1 MSEIEIKAIKVGL
14 LGDSKVGKS
23 AICNA
28 FTGVEFASESITTIG
43 SDKFEKK
50 IQLSNNKEIK
60 LCLWDTAGQERCRSA
75 AFSTIKSVHGIVLV
89 FDVSSKESFN
99 NINLWLND
107 IKDNFDEPCLVL
119 FGNKV
124 DKPKEEWQITD
135 EEIKALAKQKN
146 LAYFGT
152 SAKENIGIDEGLA
165 HIANDAY
172 QKLLK
177 KKEPEKKDV
186 VELGK
191 GGPVKKKKCC

>member
-60 LCLWDTAGQERCRSA
+60 LCLWDTAGQERFRSA

-107 IKDNFDEPCLVL
+107 IKDNFEDPCLVL

-152 SAKENIGIDEGLA
+152 SAKENIGIDKGLA

>member
-1 MSEIEIKAIKVGL
+1 M
-14 LGDSKVGKS
+14 
-23 AICNA
+23 
-28 FTGVEFASESITTIG
+28 
-43 SDKFEKK
+43 
-50 IQLSNNKEIK
+50 
-60 LCLWDTAGQERCRSA
+60 
-75 AFSTIKSVHGIVLV
+75 
-89 FDVSSKESFN
+89 
-99 NINLWLND
+99 
-107 IKDNFDEPCLVL
+107 VL